1 LGQNVTSHSEGLPKI
16 KPLSNSNYPEWS
28 GEMQAWLMC
37 NGLWK
42 LVSGK
47 MPKPIRDADEI
58 MKWETKAEKAAGEIY
73 LFW

>member
-1 LGQNVTSHSEGLPKI
+1 MSSSEGLPKI

-28 GEMQAWLMC
+28 GEMRAWLMR

-42 LVSGK
+42 LVSGRLL
-47 MPKPIRDADEI
+47 KPTRDDDEL

-73 LFW
+73 LW